1 MKHILL
7 AEDDPQIAR
16 LVQFKLEKEGFRVT
30 WVEDG
35 QQALERV
42 QRDSFDLILLDGMMP
57 HLDGFQTL
65 ATLRQ
70 DEALQATPIILLTAK
85 GQERDVQK
93 GLELGASDYILKPF
107 NPQELA
113 TRVKRLLEQT
123 QG

>member
-16 LVQFKLEKEGFRVT
+16 LVKFKLEKEGFHVT

-35 QQALERV
+35 QQVLERV
-42 QRDSFDLILLDGMMP
+42 RREAFDLILLDGMMP

-65 ATLRQ
+65 EALRQ
-70 DEALQATPIILLTAK
+70 DKAFSAIPVVMLTAK

-123 QG
+123 

>member
-16 LVQFKLEKEGFRVT
+16 LVKFKLEKEGFRVT

-35 QQALERV
+35 QRVLE
-42 QRDSFDLILLDGMMP
+42 QMAQETFDLILLDGMMP

-65 ATLRQ
+65 QALRQ
-70 DEALQATPIILLTAK
+70 NQTPLAIPIVMLTAR

-93 GLELGASDYILKPF
+93 GLDLGAADYIVKPF
-107 NPQELA
+107 SPQELA
-113 TRVKRLLEQT
+113 TRVKSLLEQA
-123 QG
+123 

>member
-16 LVQFKLEKEGFRVT
+16 LIQFKLEKEGFRVT

-42 QRDSFDLILLDGMMP
+42 RHEAFDLILLDGMMP

-65 ATLRQ
+65 QALRQ
-70 DEALQATPIILLTAK
+70 DGAFSAIPVVMLTAK

-93 GLELGASDYILKPF
+93 GLDLGASDYIVKPF

-113 TRVKRLLEQT
+113 TRVKRLLSQT
-123 QG
+123 